1 MWGIAKDSE
10 GEPSG
15 ELWGLFLPDGDV
27 TWQNK
32 ALCSQT
38 DPEAFFSG
46 KRRFDPRREACV
58 RAMRGTRAM
67 PELGYRA

>member
-38 DPEAFFSG
+38 DPEAFFPE
-46 KRRFDPRREACV
+46 KAV
-58 RAMRGTRAM
+58 RPATRSVCARNAR
-67 PELGYRA
+67 YASNA

>member
-32 ALCSQT
+32 ALCLI
-38 DPEAFFSG
+38 PLSG
-46 KRRFDPRREACV
+46 RSMWVLPS
-58 RAMRGTRAM
+58 
-67 PELGYRA
+67 